1 MLRGSHQ
8 SNSFY
13 NQNKFF
19 ISGVKRSSLLLFGIS
34 SVCLRVDIKM
44 YFSAFPEEFPVLR
57 CCFFKL
63 FLKKSHFPRGV
74 FFPCYVK
81 FVLTSLLEVVGVQPW
96 TVLFYV
102 PLDDQE
108 HLCYILGQLFAEKRA
123 EGDTKGDRREKMLLW
138 PRTEGRLLECSV
150 LTQTNSEVN
159 PMWPLIWDDSFA
171 ETRLK
176 SQVLM

>member
-1 MLRGSHQ
+1 MHLPGVKTNGVKSKTMLRGSHQ

-63 FLKKSHFPRGV
+63 LKKKVIFPEEFFSHAMWSLSWHHFLRLSEFSHEPSSSTSRWTTRSISATSWDSCSLRNELRETQRVTEEKKCYSGLRQRADYWSAV
-74 FFPCYVK
+74 F
-81 FVLTSLLEVVGVQPW
+81 
-96 TVLFYV
+96 
-102 PLDDQE
+102 
-108 HLCYILGQLFAEKRA
+108 
-123 EGDTKGDRREKMLLW
+123 
-138 PRTEGRLLECSV
+138 
-150 LTQTNSEVN
+150 
-159 PMWPLIWDDSFA
+159 
-171 ETRLK
+171 
-176 SQVLM
+176 